1 LNGVASFLGARINI
15 GTNHWGVS
23 AVTRSNI
30 ARVNS
35 ACISIITVLSN
46 VLAVSGSGIAR
57 VDGAWVVIVTVLR
70 VSVETVLGVASR
82 DGASICSS
90 RDWDWSEDAFSGSL
104 VASISGTCIVV
115 VTDHWGID
123 ASGGR
128 VASINGASISVVAS
142 VVGMLASFNCI
153 ARVISTSIAVVTADW
168 SVFALSRS
176 LVARVGGADIGVI
189 TVNIF
194 GVETFVKGAEP
205 DGTFVGASCILRCK
219 IDWSV
224 DASFNNIASI
234 GGARVAVI
242 TNDSIVV
249 NSSSCGVAVV
259 SGASVLVINCNIGE
273 DASVARLASI
283 NGARIAVVTSDWGG
297 DASLYNIARVFCAFV
312 CISAIDCCVFTL
324 TGAEIASVQSTCIVV
339 VTVDISV
346 DAFSRRCIASNGLA
360 WFSSAN
366 NWGVDA
372 VSVGARVGGAQVVVV
387 TDFVGV
393 LASFYGIARSDGA
406 FVSVIA
412 SNWHVL
418 DSIANGASINGA
430 SIVIINANRGVLA
443 SGGWVASINGT
454 WVLVI
459 TVNRSVDALF
469 LVNRASVNGANVVV
483 IAMGCSN
490 IGEDASSC
498 RVARFVSARVLVVA
512 NNNIVVDSSSNC
524 ITPVGGAFVVVI
536 NIHWGVYAFSGGLV
550 ASIGGA
556 RIFVITNNRGF
567 DDSGVAIASLDD
579 TRIAVVNRN

>member
-1 LNGVASFLGARINI
+1 
-15 GTNHWGVS
+15 
-23 AVTRSNI
+23 
-30 ARVNS
+30 
-35 ACISIITVLSN
+35 
-46 VLAVSGSGIAR
+46 
-57 VDGAWVVIVTVLR
+57 
-70 VSVETVLGVASR
+70 
-82 DGASICSS
+82 
-90 RDWDWSEDAFSGSL
+90 
-104 VASISGTCIVV
+104 
-115 VTDHWGID
+115 
-123 ASGGR
+123 
-128 VASINGASISVVAS
+128 
-142 VVGMLASFNCI
+142 
-153 ARVISTSIAVVTADW
+153 
-168 SVFALSRS
+168 
-176 LVARVGGADIGVI
+176 
-189 TVNIF
+189 
-194 GVETFVKGAEP
+194 
-205 DGTFVGASCILRCK
+205 
-219 IDWSV
+219 
-224 DASFNNIASI
+224 
-234 GGARVAVI
+234 
-242 TNDSIVV
+242 VV
-249 NSSSCGVAVV
+249 NSSGCGVAVV

-312 CISAIDCCVFTL
+312 CISAIDCCVFAL
-324 TGAEIASVQSTCIVV
+324 TGAEVASVQSTCIVV

-346 DAFSRRCIASNGLA
+346 DAFSRRCIASNSLA

-366 NWGVDA
+366 DWSVDA

-387 TDFVGV
+387 TDFVSV

-406 FVSVIA
+406 FVSIIA

-430 SIVIINANRGVLA
+430 SIVIIKANRGVLA

-469 LVNRASVNGANVVV
+469 LVNRTSVDGANVVV

-536 NIHWGVYAFSGGLV
+536 NIHWGENAFSGGLV

-567 DDSGVAIASLDD
+567 DDSGVAIASLDEA
-579 TRIAVVNRN
+579 RIAVVNRN